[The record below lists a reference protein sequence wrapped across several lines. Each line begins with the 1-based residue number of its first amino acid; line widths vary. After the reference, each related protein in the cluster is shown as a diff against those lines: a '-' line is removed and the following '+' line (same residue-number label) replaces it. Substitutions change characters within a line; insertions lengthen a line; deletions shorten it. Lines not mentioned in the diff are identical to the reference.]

1 MSNVHCYRCDQDFYV
16 ANPATN
22 QEVEC
27 PNCDNKGP
35 VLENPYDGD
44 GDGSRSY
51 FWLSGIEPEDPNKPL
66 Q

>member
-1 MSNVHCYRCDQDFYV
+1 MAYVHCYRCDQDFFHV
-16 ANPATN
+16 TNLATN
-22 QEVEC
+22 EEVEC

-35 VLENPYDGD
+35 VLETPAG
-44 GDGSRSY
+44 GDGSKSY